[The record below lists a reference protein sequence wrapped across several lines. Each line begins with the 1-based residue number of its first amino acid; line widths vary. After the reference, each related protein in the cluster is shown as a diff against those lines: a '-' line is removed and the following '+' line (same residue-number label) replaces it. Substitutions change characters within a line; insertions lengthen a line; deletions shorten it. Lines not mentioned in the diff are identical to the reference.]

1 MRYAEKVSHFAK
13 GPRQVSLHVGIM
25 EQRHI
30 GPVGNGLGCR
40 VVPEDMR
47 KRQSTEKAFDTI
59 RSGITAF
66 ARQRTPLDGM
76 R

>member
-1 MRYAEKVSHFAK
+1 
-13 GPRQVSLHVGIM
+13 M

-30 GPVGNGLGCR
+30 GPVGNSLGCR

-47 KRQSTEKAFDTI
+47 KRQTTEKAFDTI